1 MLKKIILKGP
11 LLTRSGYG
19 EQARYALR
27 ALRSRPDLF
36 DVYIQPLTWGQT
48 SWLNER
54 NAEREWIDKTI
65 ERTIAHI
72 QQGGQFDMS
81 LQVTIPA
88 EYENMAPVNVGY
100 TAGIETTQVSSEWI
114 QATNQMERV
123 IVISNHAKDVFER
136 TTYEGTNEAT
146 GEHVIL
152 KTNIPIHPI
161 CYPVKTFEELPEVP
175 LELKHDFNFLTVAQ
189 FGPRKNVANTIKWF
203 IEEFRNEPVGL
214 IVKTNVAKNCQ
225 MDREMVQQKFRE
237 ILSMIENPED
247 RQCSLYLLHG
257 DMTDEEIHSLYEHPN
272 INALLALTHGE
283 GFGLPLYEA
292 AYTGIPVIA
301 AGWSGHLD
309 FLVDEKGREHFY
321 NVAYD
326 LNAIPE
332 EAVWDTVLLKE
343 SMWAY
348 PREQDAKLKMRECY
362 KELTGEK
369 SEEAIV
375 YHKEYAQKLREKF
388 SEEKM
393 YEQFASLVYG
403 EHIDVNSWLAQL
415 DDEIE
420 EHE

>member
-1 MLKKIILKGP
+1 
-11 LLTRSGYG
+11 
-19 EQARYALR
+19 
-27 ALRSRPDLF
+27 
-36 DVYIQPLTWGQT
+36 
-48 SWLNER
+48 
-54 NAEREWIDKTI
+54 
-65 ERTIAHI
+65 
-72 QQGGQFDMS
+72 
-81 LQVTIPA
+81 
-88 EYENMAPVNVGY
+88 
-100 TAGIETTQVSSEWI
+100 
-114 QATNQMERV
+114 
-123 IVISNHAKDVFER
+123 
-136 TTYEGTNEAT
+136 
-146 GEHVIL
+146 
-152 KTNIPIHPI
+152 
-161 CYPVKTFEELPEVP
+161 
-175 LELKHDFNFLTVAQ
+175 
-189 FGPRKNVANTIKWF
+189 
-203 IEEFRNEPVGL
+203 
-214 IVKTNVAKNCQ
+214 
-225 MDREMVQQKFRE
+225 
-237 ILSMIENPED
+237 MIENPED

-309 FLVDEKGREHFY
+309 FLVDEKGKEHFY
-321 NVAYD
+321 SVAYD
-326 LNAIPE
+326 LNTIPE